1 MSLSNLIRKAVGDY
15 RHNKPAAFAHGV
27 RVLTTYIAGAV
38 VGLAVVAHFDI
49 IRPSQMFL
57 GTGYAVAILVADYA
71 LVSELA
77 MGIRFVAPELLGLF
91 SLSTLVSLVTAVGA
105 LSTAQRW
112 NRAQTEK

>member
-15 RHNKPAAFAHGV
+15 RHNKPAAFAHV

-38 VGLAVVAHFDI
+38 VGLAVLAHFDI

-57 GTGYAVAILVADYA
+57 GTGYAVAIVVADYA

-91 SLSTLVSLVTAVGA
+91 SLSTLVSFVTAVGA
-105 LSTAQRW
+105 LSIAQRW